1 MNEIDRLMS
10 EDPLN
15 LSAQDLDT
23 IIAFQRKMKA
33 NFAAG
38 IKSSKGGAAQS
49 PTAPKIDLQ
58 TLLKASLAQNNVKPL
73 VITRRG

>member
-33 NFAAG
+33 NFAVG
-38 IKSSKGGAAQS
+38 IKSGKGGAAQS